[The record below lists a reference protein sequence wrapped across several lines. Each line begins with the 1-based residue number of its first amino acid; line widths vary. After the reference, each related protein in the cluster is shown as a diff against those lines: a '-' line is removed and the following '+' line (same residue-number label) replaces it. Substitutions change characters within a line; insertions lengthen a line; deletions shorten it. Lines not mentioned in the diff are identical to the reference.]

1 MELRGNWHAVLQQLH
16 GAFAVVSP
24 AAAAPFQRKNIQTG
38 GVGAFP
44 VKRAVSPAAAG
55 PDGECIRV
63 GRAQARAEVQMLQKA
78 VPDAEQIGAFFIL
91 QMKYAVFD
99 SDHSTR

>member
-1 MELRGNWHAVLQQLH
+1 MELRGNRHAVLQQLH

-24 AAAAPFQRKNIQTG
+24 AAAAPFQRKNIQTV

-44 VKRAVSPAAAG
+44 VKRAVAPAAAG

-63 GRAQARAEVQMLQKA
+63 GRAQARAEMQVLQKA
-78 VPDAEQIGAFFIL
+78 VPYTEQVGAFFIL
-91 QMKYAVFD
+91 QVKHAVLD
-99 SDHSTR
+99 CDHSTR